1 MEQAKM
7 TMLKVFQTTRCLGI
21 LPLFLATC
29 LLSVSAQVVANDD
42 TEKQQ
47 AVKPASNKP
56 VVIQSQVTGSQE
68 QPKVLYIM
76 PWQGINNPIDINNE
90 GMRLTLPEFRPINPK
105 VFRQQVRDFASSAQ
119 EKVQ

>member
-1 MEQAKM
+1 M
-7 TMLKVFQTTRCLGI
+7 TMKKMFQATCRLGA
-21 LPLFLATC
+21 LPLFLATG
-29 LLSVSAQVVANDD
+29 LLSVSAQATANDY

-47 AVKPASNKP
+47 AVKPTSNKP

-105 VFRQQVRDFASSAQ
+105 LFRQQVRDFANGKPENDQ
-119 EKVQ
+119 

>member
-1 MEQAKM
+1 M
-7 TMLKVFQTTRCLGI
+7 TMKKVFQARCRLGT
-21 LPLFLATC
+21 LPLFLAVS

-47 AVKPASNKP
+47 TVKPTSNKP

-76 PWQGINNPIDINNE
+76 PWQGITNPININNQD
-90 GMRLTLPEFRPINPK
+90 MQLTLPEFKPINPK
-105 VFRQQVRDFASSAQ
+105 IFRQQVRDFADNGQ
-119 EKVQ
+119 QTKQ

>member
-1 MEQAKM
+1 M
-7 TMLKVFQTTRCLGI
+7 TMLKVFQTICCHRA
-21 LPLFLATC
+21 LPLVLATC
-29 LLSVSAQVVANDD
+29 LLSVSAQATANDD

-105 VFRQQVRDFASSAQ
+105 VFRQQVRDFANGTPENNQ
-119 EKVQ
+119 

>member
-1 MEQAKM
+1 M
-7 TMLKVFQTTRCLGI
+7 TMKKVFQARCRLGT
-21 LPLFLATC
+21 LPLFLAVS

-42 TEKQQ
+42 NEKQQ
-47 AVKPASNKP
+47 TVKPTSNKP

-105 VFRQQVRDFASSAQ
+105 LFRQQVRDFANGKPENDQ
-119 EKVQ
+119 

>member
-7 TMLKVFQTTRCLGI
+7 TIQKVFQTTRCLRA
-21 LPLFLATC
+21 LPVLLAIS
-29 LLSVSAQVVANDD
+29 LLSVSALAVANDD

-47 AVKPASNKP
+47 AVKPESSKP

-76 PWQGINNPIDINNE
+76 PWQGISNPIDINNK
-90 GMRLTLPEFRPINPK
+90 GMRLSLPEFRPINPK
-105 VFRQQVRDFASSAQ
+105 VFRQQVRDFANGTPENDQ
-119 EKVQ
+119 

>member
-7 TMLKVFQTTRCLGI
+7 TIQKVFQTTRCLRA
-21 LPLFLATC
+21 LPLLLATC

-42 TEKQQ
+42 SEKQQ
-47 AVKPASNKP
+47 AVKPASSKP

-76 PWQGINNPIDINNE
+76 PWQGINNPIDINNK

-105 VFRQQVRDFASSAQ
+105 VFRQQVRNFANGTPENDQ
-119 EKVQ
+119 

>member
-1 MEQAKM
+1 M
-7 TMLKVFQTTRCLGI
+7 TMKKVFQARCRLGT
-21 LPLFLATC
+21 LPLFLAVS

-47 AVKPASNKP
+47 TVKPTSNKP

-76 PWQGINNPIDINNE
+76 PWQGITNPININNQD
-90 GMRLTLPEFRPINPK
+90 MPLTLPEFKPINPK
-105 VFRQQVRDFASSAQ
+105 IFRQQVRDFANGKPENDQ
-119 EKVQ
+119 